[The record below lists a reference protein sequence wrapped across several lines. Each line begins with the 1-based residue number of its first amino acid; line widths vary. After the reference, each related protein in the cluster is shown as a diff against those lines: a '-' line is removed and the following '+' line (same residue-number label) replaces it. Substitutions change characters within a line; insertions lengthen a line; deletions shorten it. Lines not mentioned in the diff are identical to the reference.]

1 LAHADRRALTG
12 VPPAWPGRAGS
23 AKLEA
28 APQRDRTMA
37 ATGSAA
43 PLASPMASI
52 GVPREIKRDEQRVA
66 LTPDGARELVSQG
79 MEVRIETGAG
89 LGAGIRDEDYAAVG
103 ARLTSRDEAWA
114 AHLVVKVKEPQPE
127 EFGFLRPDLVL
138 FTYLHLA
145 AYPDVGR
152 ALLDMGTTAVAYET
166 VQLDDGS
173 LPLLA
178 PMSEI
183 AGRLAAQVGAY
194 LLEKPHG
201 GRGVLMGGCTGVR
214 PARVVVLGAGT
225 VGWNAARIAAAM
237 DAEVFLLDRSPQRL
251 RQLESD
257 RRGRL
262 VSLVSSR
269 GLIERLVPG
278 ADLVIGAVLTPGG
291 RAPTLVDEPL
301 VQQMKTGSVIVDVAI
316 DQGGC
321 IATSRETTHTEP
333 TFAVHD
339 VQHYAVGN
347 MPGAVPFTSTEA
359 LVSVTLPYIL
369 VMAGRGLGEAITER
383 PELVSGLNT
392 VAGSVCHPGVAKAL
406 GVAPRHPMACLR

>member
-1 LAHADRRALTG
+1 M
-12 VPPAWPGRAGS
+12 
-23 AKLEA
+23 A
-28 APQRDRTMA
+28 AP
-37 ATGSAA
+37 GSAA

-145 AYPDVGR
+145 AYPEVGR
-152 ALLDMGTTAVAYET
+152 ALLDAGTTAVAYET

-333 TFAVHD
+333 TFEVHG

-369 VMAGRGLGEAITER
+369 VMAGRGLSEAITER

-392 VAGSVCHPGVAKAL
+392 VAGSVCHPGVAQAL

>member
-1 LAHADRRALTG
+1 
-12 VPPAWPGRAGS
+12 
-23 AKLEA
+23 
-28 APQRDRTMA
+28 
-37 ATGSAA
+37 
-43 PLASPMASI
+43 
-52 GVPREIKRDEQRVA
+52 
-66 LTPDGARELVSQG
+66 
-79 MEVRIETGAG
+79 
-89 LGAGIRDEDYAAVG
+89 
-103 ARLTSRDEAWA
+103 
-114 AHLVVKVKEPQPE
+114 
-127 EFGFLRPDLVL
+127 
-138 FTYLHLA
+138 
-145 AYPDVGR
+145 
-152 ALLDMGTTAVAYET
+152 
-166 VQLDDGS
+166 
-173 LPLLA
+173 
-178 PMSEI
+178 MSEI

-333 TFAVHD
+333 TFEVHG

-369 VMAGRGLGEAITER
+369 VMAGRGLSEAITER

>member
-1 LAHADRRALTG
+1 MAD
-12 VPPAWPGRAGS
+12 PGL
-23 AKLEA
+23 K
-28 APQRDRTMA
+28 
-37 ATGSAA
+37 A
-43 PLASPMASI
+43 PLTAPMASI

-66 LTPDGARELVSQG
+66 LTPDGARELVSHG
-79 MEVRIETGAG
+79 MEVRVELGAG
-89 LGAGIRDEDYAAVG
+89 LGAGISDADYAEAG
-103 ARLTSRDEAWA
+103 ARLVSREEAWA

-127 EFGFLRPDLVL
+127 EFGFLRRDLVL

-145 AYPDVGR
+145 AYTEVGQ
-152 ALLDMGTTAVAYET
+152 ALLDAGTTALAYET

-183 AGRLAAQVGAY
+183 AGRLAAQVGAH

-201 GRGVLMGGCTGVR
+201 GRGILMGGCTGVR

-225 VGWNAARIAAAM
+225 VGWNAARVAAAM
-237 DAEVFLLDRSPQRL
+237 DAEVFLLDRSPQKL
-251 RQLESD
+251 RSLEAD

-269 GLIERLVPG
+269 GLIERLIPG

-291 RAPTLVDEPL
+291 RAPTLVEEAL
-301 VQQMKTGSVIVDVAI
+301 VERMRPGSVIVDVAI

-321 IATSRETTHTEP
+321 IATSRETTHTNP
-333 TFAVHD
+333 TVEIHG

-369 VMAGRGLGEAITER
+369 VMAGRGLTEAFTDR
-383 PELVSGLNT
+383 PELLSGLNT
-392 VAGSVCHPGVAKAL
+392 VDGAVCHPGVAKAL

>member
-1 LAHADRRALTG
+1 
-12 VPPAWPGRAGS
+12 
-23 AKLEA
+23 
-28 APQRDRTMA
+28 MA
-37 ATGSAA
+37 ALPILSA
-43 PLASPMASI
+43 PMASI
-52 GVPREIKRDEQRVA
+52 GVPSEIKRDERRVA
-66 LTPDGARELVSQG
+66 LTPDGVRELVSQG
-79 MEVRIETGAG
+79 MEVRVQTEAG
-89 LGAGIRDEDYAAVG
+89 LGAGISDADFAAAG
-103 ARLTSRDEAWA
+103 ARLVSREEAWA

-127 EFGFLRPDLVL
+127 EFVFLRPDLVL

-145 AYPDVGR
+145 AYPEVGR
-152 ALLDMGTTAVAYET
+152 ALLEAGTTAVAYET
-166 VQLDDGS
+166 VQLEDGS

-183 AGRLAAQVGAY
+183 AGRLAAQVGAH

-201 GRGVLMGGCTGVR
+201 GRGLLIGGCTGVR
-214 PARVVVLGAGT
+214 PARVVVLGAGS

-251 RQLESD
+251 RHLEAD

-269 GLIERLVPG
+269 SLIERLVPG

-291 RAPTLVDEPL
+291 RAPTLVEEDL
-301 VQQMKTGSVIVDVAI
+301 VRQMKAGAVIVDVAI

-321 IATSRETTHTEP
+321 IATSRETTHTDP
-333 TFAVHD
+333 VHNLHG

-369 VMAGRGLGEAITER
+369 VMAGRGLSEAVTDR
-383 PELVSGLNT
+383 PELLSGLNA
-392 VAGSVCHPGVAKAL
+392 VDGAVCHPGVAKAL
-406 GVAPRHPMACLR
+406 GLAPRHPMACLR

>member
-1 LAHADRRALTG
+1 M
-12 VPPAWPGRAGS
+12 
-23 AKLEA
+23 A
-28 APQRDRTMA
+28 AP
-37 ATGSAA
+37 GSA
-43 PLASPMASI
+43 PLAAPMASI
-52 GVPREIKRDEQRVA
+52 GVPTEIKRDEQRVA
-66 LTPDGARELVSQG
+66 LTPDGVRELVGQG
-79 MEVRIETGAG
+79 MEVRVQAGAG
-89 LGAGIRDEDYAAVG
+89 MGAGISDEAFAAAG
-103 ARLTSRDEAWA
+103 ARLVSREEAWG

-127 EFGFLRPDLVL
+127 EFPFLRRDLVL

-145 AYPDVGR
+145 AYPEVGR
-152 ALLDMGTTAVAYET
+152 ALLAAGTTAVAYET

-183 AGRLAAQVGAY
+183 AGRIAAQVGAH
-194 LLEKPHG
+194 LLERPHG
-201 GRGVLMGGCTGVR
+201 GRGILMGGCTGVR
-214 PARVVVLGAGT
+214 PARVVVLGAGS

-251 RQLESD
+251 RELEAD

-269 GLIERLVPG
+269 SLIERLVPE

-291 RAPTLVDEPL
+291 RAPTLVDEEL
-301 VQQMKTGSVIVDVAI
+301 VRRMQPGSVIVDVAI

-321 IATSRETTHTEP
+321 IATSRETTHTDP
-333 TFAVHD
+333 VISVHG

-347 MPGAVPFTSTEA
+347 MPGAVPHTSTEA

-369 VMAGRGLGEAITER
+369 VMAGRGLTEAVTDR
-383 PELVSGLNT
+383 PELLSGLNT
-392 VAGSVCHPGVAKAL
+392 AAGAVCHPSVAQAL
-406 GVAPRHPMACLR
+406 GLAHRHPMACLR